1 MSTRRSGPGKTFL
14 FGFTLAVAAATV
26 ILLPCPTAAQAVS
39 GVISGNVAD
48 PQGQV
53 IPGATLTI
61 VSEATNDAR
70 VTVSDGNGSFQVTN
84 LQPGSYTVRV
94 EMPSFRTLERKNVV
108 LSAGERLSVGTLTL
122 DIGSL
127 GETVVVEAR
136 GTQVNVAE
144 TQHSG
149 LITSRQIE
157 QVQVLGRDV
166 TSIMRLLPGV
176 RYENTVDSLG
186 MSFGTDVPNVG
197 GARRDWSNVIVD
209 GVVANEVG
217 ASNLMAQQINLD
229 AIAEVRVLLNSYRAE
244 YGRAGG
250 GQVQIVSK
258 SGTSNYHGNLYYYG
272 RNEALNATDFFVN
285 RANAKKPRYRFNT
298 YGANLGGPVPKL
310 DKKLFFFYSL
320 EAPLV
325 SRPGQLRNWTMP
337 TAAEMSGD
345 FSQTLDSQG
354 RLINIK
360 DPLREGACNAVTG
373 GPGCFPGNIIPAAR
387 INSNGRAL
395 LNMLPRANNFDRTF
409 TQGQFNYS
417 TQENAENPKMNNVVR
432 VDWRPS
438 SNDSLYFTFK
448 DWYSDQ
454 RGSEI
459 TAGPAKWGFF
469 NTHYLNTDRGVS
481 ANYAKII
488 RSNLVLDT
496 DFGTRQQTEQFY
508 PLTQGDW
515 DRINR
520 DNVGFTVGQFHPE
533 LNPRNVI
540 PKVNFNVPNSP
551 NFTFDNRLVDEGQA
565 WLTSIRTNLTW
576 IKGNH
581 SFKGGYYFEQSRN
594 SEGNGGV
601 GAGPWAGEFTFNT
614 DTSNPFDTNY
624 SYANAL
630 LGTFREYREIDAFS
644 EVKGKRYI
652 SEFYLQDTWKASPR
666 ITLDYGVRFLWYTPW
681 YSTQPAAVFVP
692 ERYDPAKAPRLYQPA
707 RINNT
712 NVAFDPVTGQT
723 LANVFVG
730 SFVPGTGDRYNGMVS
745 SSDPNYPRG
754 FRDNQGIEPEPRLG
768 FAWDLT
774 GDGKTAVHSSVGL
787 YHNPHVNANGMD
799 AMARNPPAQNTPSIN
814 YGTMDTLLAAGA
826 QGAFS
831 NRPSDV
837 FGVERD
843 AKTPKSYNYSVGVQ
857 RDIGWGTVIDVTYA
871 GFQMRNAE
879 MATSINAV
887 PDGARFLDVNPQ
899 NANPQNPTAA
909 KPAEFLRPYLGYQNI
924 TIREHFGT
932 GTYNSLQV
940 QLNRRYIRGLQFAVA
955 YTFGKTVTDGTNG
968 NPPGFNTLR
977 TQTFWNEGPS
987 TSTQLHNLVINY
999 TWDVP
1004 NGSGLW
1010 NNLLTR
1016 GLLDGWQLSG
1026 DTAFVSGDWAGGA
1039 TPAGANISLSTT
1051 DNFNFTGGDVAAR
1064 PNVRGNGLCTNGNC
1078 DPTPGGSGSYFDVS
1092 AYSRPSG
1099 RGDIGNAPASY
1110 YRMPKIV
1117 LSNMSIFK
1125 NFQWGGG
1132 KRIQFRWE
1140 AYNVFNQVNWDMLN
1154 TNAQFNSDG
1163 LQVNAAFGQATRARA
1178 PRVMQGAIRF
1188 SF

>member
-26 ILLPCPTAAQAVS
+26 ILLPCSAAAQAVS

-70 VTVSDGNGSFQVTN
+70 VTVSDGNGGFQVTN

-149 LITSRQIE
+149 LITSKQIE

-186 MSFGTDVPNVG
+186 MSFGTSVPNVG

-209 GVVANEVG
+209 GVVSNEVG
-217 ASNLMAQQINLD
+217 NSGLMAQQINLD

-285 RANAKKPRYRFNT
+285 RANAQKPRYRFNT

-310 DKKLFFFYSL
+310 DKKVFFFYSL

-325 SRPGQLRNWTMP
+325 SRPGPLRNWMMP
-337 TAAEMSGD
+337 TDREMQGD

-360 DPLREGACNAVTG
+360 DPLREGACNAVSG
-373 GPGCFPGNIIPAAR
+373 GPGCFPGNIIPANR

-417 TQENAENPKMNNVVR
+417 TQENADNPKMNNVVR
-432 VDWRPS
+432 VDWRPT

-459 TAGPAKWGFF
+459 TAGPNKWGFF

-488 RSNLVLDT
+488 RANLVLDS

-508 PLTQGDW
+508 PLTEGDW
-515 DRINR
+515 ERINR
-520 DNVGFTVGQFHPE
+520 ANVGFTLGQFHPE
-533 LNPRNVI
+533 LNPRNVV
-540 PKVNFNVPNSP
+540 PKVSFGTAATAP
-551 NFTFDNRLVDEGQA
+551 NFTFDNRLVDQGEA
-565 WLTSIRTNLTW
+565 WLTSFRTNLTW

-581 SFKGGYYFEQSRN
+581 SIKTGYYFELSQN

-601 GAGPWAGEFTFNT
+601 GAGPWAGQFTFNT
-614 DTSNPFDTNY
+614 DTNNPWDTNY
-624 SYANAL
+624 NFANAL
-630 LGTFREYREIDAFS
+630 IGSFQNYTEIDAFS
-644 EVKGKRYI
+644 EVIGKRYI
-652 SEFYLQDTWKASPR
+652 SEFYVQDTWKVNMR
-666 ITLDYGVRFLWYTPW
+666 LTFDYGLRFLWYTPW

-692 ERYDPAKAPRLYQPA
+692 ERYDPARAPRLYQPA
-707 RINNT
+707 RINNV
-712 NVAFDPVTGQT
+712 NVAFDPVTGVT
-723 LANVFVG
+723 LPNVFVG
-730 SFVPGTGDRYNGMVS
+730 TFVPGTGDRYNGMVTNA
-745 SSDPNYPRG
+745 DPNYPKG
-754 FRDNQGIEPEPRLG
+754 FRDSQGIEPEPRLG
-768 FAWDLT
+768 LAWDLT

-799 AMARNPPAQNTPSIN
+799 AMARNPPAQNTPSII

-837 FGVERD
+837 FGIQRD
-843 AKTPKSYNYSVGVQ
+843 AKTPKSYNYSVGIQ

-871 GFQMRNAE
+871 GFQMRNGE
-879 MATSINAV
+879 MATSINTV
-887 PDGARFLDVNPQ
+887 PDQARFVDINPQ
-899 NANPQNPTAA
+899 NANPQNPTTA
-909 KPAEFLRPYLGYQNI
+909 KPNEFLRPYLGYQNI
-924 TIREHFGT
+924 TIREHIGEAS
-932 GTYNSLQV
+932 YNSVQV
-940 QLNRRYIRGLQFAVA
+940 QANRRYINGLQFAVA
-955 YTFGKTVTDGTNG
+955 YTYGKTEGDGTG
-968 NPPGFNTLR
+968 GDPPAYNTVR
-977 TQTFWNEGPS
+977 PGDAWNVGPIS
-987 TSTQLHNLVINY
+987 STQQHALVVNY

-1004 NGSGLW
+1004 NGSSYVE
-1010 NNLLTR
+1010 
-1016 GLLDGWQLSG
+1016 QLA
-1026 DTAFVSGDWAGGA
+1026 D
-1039 TPAGANISLSTT
+1039 
-1051 DNFNFTGGDVAAR
+1051 
-1064 PNVRGNGLCTNGNC
+1064 
-1078 DPTPGGSGSYFDVS
+1078 
-1092 AYSRPSG
+1092 
-1099 RGDIGNAPASY
+1099 
-1110 YRMPKIV
+1110 
-1117 LSNMSIFK
+1117 
-1125 NFQWGGG
+1125 
-1132 KRIQFRWE
+1132 
-1140 AYNVFNQVNWDMLN
+1140 
-1154 TNAQFNSDG
+1154 
-1163 LQVNAAFGQATRARA
+1163 ARA
-1178 PRVMQGAIRF
+1178 PRRLAAVRGHGLGQRRLVGRHDVDDGQLRLHWR
-1188 SF
+1188 

>member
-1 MSTRRSGPGKTFL
+1 MSRRRSGPGKTFL
-14 FGFTLAVAAATV
+14 FGFTLAVAATTV
-26 ILLPCPTAAQAVS
+26 ILLPGSAAAQAVS
-39 GVISGNVAD
+39 GIISGNVAD
-48 PQGQV
+48 SQGQV

-70 VTVSDGNGSFQVTN
+70 VTVSDGNGGFQVTN

-149 LITSRQIE
+149 LITSKQIE

-176 RYENTVDSLG
+176 RYENLVDSLG
-186 MSFGTDVPNVG
+186 MDFGTFVPNVG

-209 GVVANEVG
+209 GVVSNEVG
-217 ASNLMAQQINLD
+217 ASERMAQQINLD

-244 YGRAGG
+244 YGRTGG

-285 RANAKKPRYRFNT
+285 RAGATKPRYRFNT

-310 DKKLFFFYSL
+310 NKKLFFFYSM
-320 EAPLV
+320 EAPLT
-325 SRPGQLRNWTMP
+325 SRPGPLRNWTMP
-337 TAAEMSGD
+337 TDREMQGD
-345 FSQTLDSQG
+345 FSQTLNSAGQ
-354 RLINIK
+354 LINIK
-360 DPLREGACNAVTG
+360 DPLRPGACSASTG
-373 GPGCFPGNIIPAAR
+373 GPGCFPGNIIPADR

-417 TQENAENPKMNNVVR
+417 TQENADNPKMNNVVR
-432 VDWRPS
+432 VDWRPT

-469 NTHYLNTDRGVS
+469 NTHYLSTDRGMS

-488 RSNLVLDT
+488 KSNLVLDS

-508 PLTQGDW
+508 PLTEGDW
-515 DRINR
+515 ERINR
-520 DNVGFTVGQFHPE
+520 ANVGFNVGQFHPE

-540 PKVNFNVPNSP
+540 PKVVFNVPNTP
-551 NFTFDNRLVDEGQA
+551 NFTFDNRLVDQGEA
-565 WLTSIRTNLTW
+565 WLTSFRTNLTW

-581 SFKGGYYFEQSRN
+581 SIKTGTDFELSQN

-601 GAGPWAGEFTFNT
+601 GAGPWAGQFTFST
-614 DTSNPFDTNY
+614 DTNNPFDTNY

-630 LGTFREYREIDAFS
+630 IGSFQNYTEIDAFS
-644 EVKGKRYI
+644 EVRGKRYI
-652 SEFYLQDTWKASPR
+652 SEFYVQDTWKVNTR
-666 ITLDYGVRFLWYTPW
+666 LTVDYGLRFLWYTPW

-692 ERYDPAKAPRLYQPA
+692 GRYDPARAPRLYQPA
-707 RINNT
+707 RNANNV
-712 NVAFDPVTGQT
+712 NVAFDPVTGVT
-723 LANVFVG
+723 LPNVFVG
-730 SFVPGTGDRYNGMVS
+730 TFVPNTGDRYNGMVTS
-745 SSDPNYPRG
+745 ADPNYPKG
-754 FRDNQGIEPEPRLG
+754 FRDSQGIEPEPRLG
-768 FAWDLT
+768 LAWDLT
-774 GDGKTAVHSSVGL
+774 GDGKMALHASVGL

-799 AMARNPPAQNTPSIN
+799 AMARNPPAQNTPSII
-814 YGTMDTLLAAGA
+814 YGTLDTLLAVGA

-837 FGVERD
+837 FGIQRD
-843 AKTPKSYNYSVGVQ
+843 APTPKSYNYSVGVQ
-857 RDIGWGTVIDVTYA
+857 RELGWGTVVDVTYA
-871 GFQMRNAE
+871 GFQMRDAE
-879 MATSINAV
+879 MSSSINSV
-887 PDGARFLDVNPQ
+887 PDQARFLDINPQ
-899 NANPQNPTAA
+899 NANPQNPTTA
-909 KPAEFLRPYLGYQNI
+909 KPNEFLRPYLGYQNI

-932 GTYNSLQV
+932 GSYNSLQL
-940 QLNRRYIRGLQFAVA
+940 QLNRRYIRGLQFGVA
-955 YTFGKTVTDGTNG
+955 YTFGKTISDGTT
-968 NPPGFNTLR
+968 FNTIR
-977 TQTFWNEGPS
+977 PGAAWNEGP
-987 TSTQLHNLVINY
+987 TGSTQLHTLVLNY

-1004 NGSGLW
+1004 NGSGMW
-1010 NNLLTR
+1010 NNVLMR

-1026 DTAFVSGDWAGGA
+1026 DTGFISGDWTGAG
-1039 TPAGANISLSTT
+1039 TLTTT
-1051 DNFNFTGGDVAAR
+1051 DNFDFTGGDVPAR
-1064 PNVRGNGLCTNGNC
+1064 PNVNGDVICSSGNC
-1078 DPTPGGSGSYFDVS
+1078 DPTPGGTGSYFNVS
-1092 AYSRPSG
+1092 AFSRPAG
-1099 RGDIGNAPASY
+1099 RGDIGNAPVTF
-1110 YRMPKIV
+1110 YRLPKFV
-1117 LSNMSIFK
+1117 VSNMSIFK
-1125 NFQWGGG
+1125 NFQLGGG

-1140 AYNVFNQVNWDMLN
+1140 AYNVFNQVNWSTLN
-1154 TNAQFNSDG
+1154 TTTQWNTQG
-1163 LQVNAAFGQATRARA
+1163 QQVNAAFGQATATRA
-1178 PRVMQGAIRF
+1178 PRIMQGAIRF

>member
-26 ILLPCPTAAQAVS
+26 ILLPCSAAAQAVS

-48 PQGQV
+48 SQGQV

-70 VTVSDGNGSFQVTN
+70 VTVSDGNGGFQVTN

-149 LITSRQIE
+149 LITSKQIE

-186 MSFGTDVPNVG
+186 MSFGTSVPNVG

-209 GVVANEVG
+209 GVVSNEVG
-217 ASNLMAQQINLD
+217 NSGLMAQQINLD

-285 RANAKKPRYRFNT
+285 RANAQKPRYRFNT

-310 DKKLFFFYSL
+310 DKKVFFFYSL

-325 SRPGQLRNWTMP
+325 SRPGPLRNWTMP
-337 TAAEMSGD
+337 TDREMQGD

-360 DPLREGACNAVTG
+360 DPLREGACNAVSG
-373 GPGCFPGNIIPAAR
+373 GPGCFPGNIIPANR

-417 TQENAENPKMNNVVR
+417 TQENADNPKMNNVVR
-432 VDWRPS
+432 VDWRPT

-459 TAGPAKWGFF
+459 TAGPNKWGFF

-481 ANYAKII
+481 ANYAKIL
-488 RSNLVLDT
+488 RANLVLDS

-508 PLTQGDW
+508 PLTEGDW
-515 DRINR
+515 ERINR
-520 DNVGFTVGQFHPE
+520 ANVGFTLGQFHPE
-533 LNPRNVI
+533 LNPRNVV
-540 PKVNFNVPNSP
+540 PKVAFNVPNTP
-551 NFTFDNRLVDEGQA
+551 NFTFDNRLVDQGEA
-565 WLTSIRTNLTW
+565 WLTSFRTNLTW

-581 SFKGGYYFEQSRN
+581 SIKTGYYFELSQN

-601 GAGPWAGEFTFNT
+601 GAGPWAGQFTFNT
-614 DTSNPFDTNY
+614 DTNNPLDTNY

-630 LGTFREYREIDAFS
+630 IGSFQNYTEIDAFS
-644 EVKGKRYI
+644 EVIGKRYI
-652 SEFYLQDTWKASPR
+652 SEFYVQDTWKVNMR
-666 ITLDYGVRFLWYTPW
+666 LTFDYGLRFLWYTPW

-692 ERYDPAKAPRLYQPA
+692 ERYDPARAPRLYQPA
-707 RINNT
+707 RINNV
-712 NVAFDPVTGQT
+712 NVAFDPVTGVT
-723 LANVFVG
+723 LPNVFVG
-730 SFVPGTGDRYNGMVS
+730 TFVPGTGDRYNGMVS
-745 SSDPNYPRG
+745 NGDPNYPKG
-754 FRDNQGIEPEPRLG
+754 FRDSQGIEPEPRLG
-768 FAWDLT
+768 LAWDLT

-799 AMARNPPAQNTPSIN
+799 AMARNPPAQNTPSII

-837 FGVERD
+837 FGIQRD
-843 AKTPKSYNYSVGVQ
+843 AKTPKSYNYSVGIQ

-871 GFQMRNAE
+871 GFQMRNGE
-879 MATSINAV
+879 MATSINTV
-887 PDGARFLDVNPQ
+887 PDQARFVDINPQ
-899 NANPQNPTAA
+899 NANPQNPTTA
-909 KPAEFLRPYLGYQNI
+909 KPNEFLRPYLGYQNI
-924 TIREHFGT
+924 TIREHIGEAS
-932 GTYNSLQV
+932 YNSVQV
-940 QLNRRYIRGLQFAVA
+940 QANRRYINGLQFAVA
-955 YTFGKTVTDGTNG
+955 YTYGKTEGDGTG
-968 NPPGFNTLR
+968 GDPPAYNTVR
-977 TQTFWNEGPS
+977 PGDAWNVGPVS
-987 TSTQLHNLVINY
+987 STQQHALIANY

-1004 NGSGLW
+1004 NGSGMW
-1010 NNLLTR
+1010 NNWLTR

-1026 DTAFVSGDWAGGA
+1026 DTAWVSGDWSGA
-1039 TPAGANISLSTT
+1039 TTSTT
-1051 DNFNFTGGDVAAR
+1051 DNFDFTGGDGGVR
-1064 PNVRGNGLCTNGNC
+1064 PDITGNTLCTSGNC
-1078 DPTPGGSGSYFDVS
+1078 DPTPGGTGSYFNVS
-1092 AYSRPSG
+1092 AFSRLSG
-1099 RGDIGNAPASY
+1099 RGDIGNAPVTFF
-1110 YRMPKIV
+1110 RLPKIV

-1125 NFQWGGG
+1125 NFQLGGD

-1140 AYNVFNQVNWDMLN
+1140 AYNVFNQVNWSTLN
-1154 TNAQFNSDG
+1154 TNAQFNPAG
-1163 LQVNAAFGQATRARA
+1163 EQVNASFGQATASRSA
-1178 PRVMQGAIRF
+1178 RVMQGAIRF